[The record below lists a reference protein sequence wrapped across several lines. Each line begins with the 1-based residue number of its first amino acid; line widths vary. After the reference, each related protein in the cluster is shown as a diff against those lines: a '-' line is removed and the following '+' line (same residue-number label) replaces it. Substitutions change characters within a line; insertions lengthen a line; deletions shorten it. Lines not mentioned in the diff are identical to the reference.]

1 MLKCITFD
9 GDTSTLNTLMGYFE
23 KLDKALADVHQALSK
38 EQTERPIFVREG
50 SKIIRLRREEIL
62 FLEGYGDYV
71 KVHRING
78 KPLLTQVSLKRFE
91 EFLDR
96 NRFCRVHRSYIV
108 SLSHINYIE
117 RKRIRIGE
125 ELIPKR
131 LVPACLDEQSGPS
144 RMTIYFLL
152 GKYADTSVSL
162 KGRNSKK
169 EVVVR
174 VLFRQKEANFRR
186 DRWRDTSR

>member
-9 GDTSTLNTLMGYFE
+9 GDASTLNTLMGYLE
-23 KLDKALADVHQALSK
+23 KLDKALADVHQVLSK

-50 SKIIRLRREEIL
+50 SKIIRLRTWWTS
-62 FLEGYGDYV
+62 DYV

-125 ELIPKR
+125 ELIPISDSY
-131 LVPACLDEQSGPS
+131 LPALMNNLALQE
-144 RMTIYFLL
+144 
-152 GKYADTSVSL
+152 
-162 KGRNSKK
+162 
-169 EVVVR
+169 
-174 VLFRQKEANFRR
+174 
-186 DRWRDTSR
+186 

>member
-38 EQTERPIFVREG
+38 EQTERPIFVRD
-50 SKIIRLRREEIL
+50 
-62 FLEGYGDYV
+62 GDYV

-125 ELIPKR
+125 ELIPISDSY
-131 LVPACLDEQSGPS
+131 LP
-144 RMTIYFLL
+144 
-152 GKYADTSVSL
+152 
-162 KGRNSKK
+162 
-169 EVVVR
+169 
-174 VLFRQKEANFRR
+174 VLMNNLALQE
-186 DRWRDTSR
+186 

>member
-1 MLKCITFD
+1 MYHFRRRH
-9 GDTSTLNTLMGYFE
+9 
-23 KLDKALADVHQALSK
+23 LDPKHAHGIFRETGQALADVHQVLSK

-50 SKIIRLRREEIL
+50 SKIIRLRRDEIL

-125 ELIPKR
+125 ELIPISDSY
-131 LVPACLDEQSGPS
+131 LPAL
-144 RMTIYFLL
+144 MNKL
-152 GKYADTSVSL
+152 SL
-162 KGRNSKK
+162 Q
-169 EVVVR
+169 E
-174 VLFRQKEANFRR
+174 
-186 DRWRDTSR
+186 

>member
-50 SKIIRLRREEIL
+50 SKIIRLRREEIP

-125 ELIPKR
+125 ELIPISDSY
-131 LVPACLDEQSGPS
+131 LPALMNNLALQE
-144 RMTIYFLL
+144 
-152 GKYADTSVSL
+152 
-162 KGRNSKK
+162 
-169 EVVVR
+169 
-174 VLFRQKEANFRR
+174 
-186 DRWRDTSR
+186 

>member
-9 GDTSTLNTLMGYFE
+9 GDASTLNTLMGYFE
-23 KLDKALADVHQALSK
+23 KLDKALADVHQVLSK

-96 NRFCRVHRSYIV
+96 NRFYIV

-125 ELIPKR
+125 ELIPISDSY
-131 LVPACLDEQSGPS
+131 LPALMNNLALQE
-144 RMTIYFLL
+144 
-152 GKYADTSVSL
+152 
-162 KGRNSKK
+162 
-169 EVVVR
+169 
-174 VLFRQKEANFRR
+174 
-186 DRWRDTSR
+186 

>member
-9 GDTSTLNTLMGYFE
+9 GDASTLNTLMGYLE
-23 KLDKALADVHQALSK
+23 KLDKALADVHQVLSK

-96 NRFCRVHRSYIV
+96 NRFAGYIV
-108 SLSHINYIE
+108 LTSYPSPT
-117 RKRIRIGE
+117 
-125 ELIPKR
+125 LIISS
-131 LVPACLDEQSGPS
+131 ASG
-144 RMTIYFLL
+144 Y
-152 GKYADTSVSL
+152 VS
-162 KGRNSKK
+162 GRN
-169 EVVVR
+169 
-174 VLFRQKEANFRR
+174 
-186 DRWRDTSR
+186 

>member
-78 KPLLTQVSLKRFE
+78 QAPAHASQLEAVRGVSGQESFLPGTSLLHRIPLP
-91 EFLDR
+91 
-96 NRFCRVHRSYIV
+96 H
-108 SLSHINYIE
+108 
-117 RKRIRIGE
+117 
-125 ELIPKR
+125 
-131 LVPACLDEQSGPS
+131 
-144 RMTIYFLL
+144 
-152 GKYADTSVSL
+152 
-162 KGRNSKK
+162 
-169 EVVVR
+169 
-174 VLFRQKEANFRR
+174 
-186 DRWRDTSR
+186 

>member
-62 FLEGYGDYV
+62 FLE
-71 KVHRING
+71 VHRING
-78 KPLLTQVSLKRFE
+78 KPLLTQLSLKRFE

-125 ELIPKR
+125 ELIPISDSY
-131 LVPACLDEQSGPS
+131 LPAL
-144 RMTIYFLL
+144 MNKL
-152 GKYADTSVSL
+152 SL
-162 KGRNSKK
+162 Q
-169 EVVVR
+169 E
-174 VLFRQKEANFRR
+174 
-186 DRWRDTSR
+186 